1 MNEGSVKSKVFSKIT
16 KLQILPFSYTSY
28 LQASPPYIIQVLSF
42 SSLYFCLMYT
52 LKKSLGQHFL
62 HDENMCRKIVDHI
75 THTSNMQLLEVG
87 PGGGALTKYLLQ
99 WTDISY
105 KAIEID
111 EEKVIYLHKTY
122 PILKDKII
130 MQDILQADAPF
141 TDTFSVVGNF
151 PYNIS
156 SPILFKV
163 LDWEP
168 QVIEV
173 IGMFQ
178 KEVALRVAS
187 GPGSKVY
194 GILSVLMQA
203 FYSVEYLFDVHE
215 NCFTPPPK
223 VKSGVLRFTNLHN
236 PHNINNKR
244 KFIILVKAAFNQ
256 RRKTLRNALKSIL
269 PPGGLEG
276 PLMDKR
282 AEQLSVADFVTL
294 YNSYGNDQG

>member
-1 MNEGSVKSKVFSKIT
+1 MAHHSVPKGQNP
-16 KLQILPFSYTSY
+16 LQKDSYG
-28 LQASPPYIIQVLSF
+28 Q
-42 SSLYFCLMYT
+42 

-62 HDENMCRKIVDHI
+62 HDENMCKKIVEQLVHVPG
-75 THTSNMQLLEVG
+75 MRLLEVG
-87 PGGGALTKYLLQ
+87 PGGGALTKYLVQ
-99 WTDISY
+99 WPDVDY

-111 EEKVIYLHKTY
+111 HEKVAYLIRTY
-122 PILKDKII
+122 PQLQNRII
-130 MQDILQADAPF
+130 MQDILQADMPF
-141 TDTFSVVGNF
+141 EKEFTVIGNF

-163 LDWEP
+163 LEWEP
-168 QVIEV
+168 LVSEV

-203 FYSVEYLFDVHE
+203 FYKVEYLFDVHE

-236 PHNINNKR
+236 PHDINDKR
-244 KFIILVKAAFNQ
+244 RFIILVKAAFNQ

-269 PPGGLEG
+269 PAEALTDK
-276 PLMDKR
+276 LMDKR
-282 AEQLSVADFVTL
+282 AEQLAVADFVYL
-294 YNSYGNDQG
+294 YKQYGSLKS

>member
-1 MNEGSVKSKVFSKIT
+1 MSK
-16 KLQILPFSYTSY
+16 YTP
-28 LQASPPYIIQVLSF
+28 LNTDGLH
-42 SSLYFCLMYT
+42 

-62 HDENMCRKIVDHI
+62 HDENVCRKITEQI
-75 THTSNMQLLEVG
+75 THTAGMRLLEVG

-99 WTDISY
+99 WHDIDY

-111 EEKVIYLHKTY
+111 PEKVAFLNKAY
-122 PILKDKII
+122 PAIQGKII
-130 MQDILQADAPF
+130 MQDILTATAPF
-141 TDTFSVVGNF
+141 DNAFSIIGNF

-163 LDWEP
+163 LEWEP
-168 QVIEV
+168 HVTEV
-173 IGMFQ
+173 TGMFQ
-178 KEVALRVAS
+178 KEVALRIAA
-187 GPGSKVY
+187 GPGSKAY

-203 FYSVEYLFDVHE
+203 FFRVGYLFDVHE

-236 PHNINNKR
+236 PHGITDKR
-244 KFIILVKAAFNQ
+244 RFIILVKTAFNQ

-269 PPGGLEG
+269 PPDALAG

-282 AEQLSVADFVTL
+282 AEQLTVESFVDL
-294 YNSYGNDQG
+294 YKQFIAPRTSEGKE

>member
-1 MNEGSVKSKVFSKIT
+1 MSKNTFHPNPND
-16 KLQILPFSYTSY
+16 LR
-28 LQASPPYIIQVLSF
+28 
-42 SSLYFCLMYT
+42 

-62 HDENMCRKIVDHI
+62 HDENVCRKIVEQV
-75 THTSNMQLLEVG
+75 TRKPAMRLLEVG
-87 PGGGALTKYLLQ
+87 PGGGAITKYLLQ
-99 WTDISY
+99 WPDVDY

-111 EEKVIYLHKTY
+111 EEKVDYLNKVY
-122 PILKDKII
+122 PEINGKII
-130 MQDILQADAPF
+130 MKDILQADVPF
-141 TDTFSVVGNF
+141 DSDFSVIGNF

-168 QVIEV
+168 QVNEV

-203 FYSVEYLFDVHE
+203 FFKVEYLFDVGE
-215 NCFTPPPK
+215 QCFTPPPK
-223 VKSGVLRFTNLHN
+223 VKSGVLRFTNLGN
-236 PHNINNKR
+236 PFDITDKR
-244 KFIILVKAAFNQ
+244 RFIILVKAAFNQ
-256 RRKTLRNALKSIL
+256 RRKTLRNALKSTL
-269 PPGGLEG
+269 PPEALTD

-282 AEQLSVADFVTL
+282 AEQLAVSDFVAL
-294 YNSYGNDQG
+294 YNNYCRVPAS

>member
-1 MNEGSVKSKVFSKIT
+1 
-16 KLQILPFSYTSY
+16 
-28 LQASPPYIIQVLSF
+28 
-42 SSLYFCLMYT
+42 MYT

-62 HDENMCRKIVDHI
+62 HDENVCRKIIEHL
-75 THTSNMQLLEVG
+75 THTPGMQLLEVG
-87 PGGGALTKYLLQ
+87 PGGGALTKYLML
-99 WTDISY
+99 WEDINY

-122 PILKDKII
+122 PQLQGKII
-130 MQDILQADAPF
+130 RQDILRADEPF
-141 TDTFSVVGNF
+141 EGPFAVIGNF

-168 QVIEV
+168 NVTEV

-203 FYSVEYLFDVHE
+203 FFKVEYLFDVNE
-215 NCFTPPPK
+215 QCFTPPPK
-223 VKSGVLRFTNLHN
+223 VKSGVLRFTNLGN
-236 PHNINNKR
+236 PHNITDR
-244 KFIILVKAAFNQ
+244 RRFTIIVKAAFGQ
-256 RRKTLRNALKSIL
+256 RRKTLRNALKSTL
-269 PPGGLEG
+269 PAAAMTDPI
-276 PLMDKR
+276 MDKR
-282 AEQLSVADFVTL
+282 AEQLSVADFVSL
-294 YNSYGNDQG
+294 YNRYGNEQQPG

>member
-1 MNEGSVKSKVFSKIT
+1 
-16 KLQILPFSYTSY
+16 
-28 LQASPPYIIQVLSF
+28 
-42 SSLYFCLMYT
+42 MYT

-62 HDENMCRKIVDHI
+62 HDENICRKVIEHLG
-75 THTSNMQLLEVG
+75 HTAGMNLLEVG

-99 WTDISY
+99 WEDINY

-111 EEKVIYLHKTY
+111 EEKVLYLKKTY
-122 PILKDKII
+122 PALKEKII
-130 MQDILQADAPF
+130 MKDILKADKPFDAPF
-141 TDTFSVVGNF
+141 SVIGNF

-168 QVIEV
+168 DVPEV

-178 KEVALRVAS
+178 KEVAQRVAS

-203 FYSVEYLFDVHE
+203 FFKVEYLFDVNE
-215 NCFTPPPK
+215 QCFTPPPK
-223 VKSGVLRFTNLHN
+223 VKSGVLRFTNLGN
-236 PHNINNKR
+236 PHNITDRKR
-244 KFIILVKAAFNQ
+244 FITIVKAAFGQ
-256 RRKTLRNALKSIL
+256 RRKTLRNALKSTL
-269 PPGGLEG
+269 PATALTD

-282 AEQLSVADFVTL
+282 AEQLSVADFVSL
-294 YNSYGNDQG
+294 YNKYGNEKQPGQGADSSTRA